1 MGGKACNLCLLGVR
15 LVPRPVVL
23 ERLRLTMTP
32 RRAGLLL
39 SGWFLSLTATAQEGA
54 DLAKQF
60 ANPIAALI
68 SVPVQLNYD
77 EDIGL

>member
-1 MGGKACNLCLLGVR
+1 
-15 LVPRPVVL
+15 
-23 ERLRLTMTP
+23 MTP

-54 DLAKQF
+54 DIAKQF